1 MKVWIKLIKHYQGG
15 EKSDYMLVDSKDI
28 KTREQQ
34 QELME
39 NWGEHSDGGHN
50 YGYRVDMYRL
60 KRKELPPKE
69 WFEKAIK
76 RITCNIGYNEKHI
89 ERQRNLLME
98 YAVILNELESVTK
111 PE

>member
-1 MKVWIKLIKHYQGG
+1 MKIWIKLVKHYQGG

-28 KTREQQ
+28 KTHDQE

-39 NWGEHSDGGHN
+39 NWGENSDGGHN
-50 YGYRVDMYRL
+50 YGYRVEMFKL

-76 RITCNIGYNEKHI
+76 RICDQMGYYEKAIENSRELLFTYTDISAKLKNESK
-89 ERQRNLLME
+89 
-98 YAVILNELESVTK
+98 
-111 PE
+111 